1 MLHAKPLSETHRVT
15 VVPFALRD
23 KTRLTALRVKEFGKR
38 DVTVVQTLSR
48 PDDIRDADFP
58 LPDRWWNR

>member
-1 MLHAKPLSETHRVT
+1 M
-15 VVPFALRD
+15 PFALRD